1 MEIELNGHHYRAAKL
16 SVFDQLKVTRR
27 LLPIL
32 SGLMGVMGDLK
43 KLHQGEMAI
52 EALLPMIAD
61 TVAQMSDSDCDAI
74 LHPCLSVVSRQ
85 NEKKWVPVFS
95 QSTLMFDDI
104 DMMTLLQI
112 VGHVIGDSL
121 GNFFL
126 APQGNETAIP
136 PSQA

>member
-32 SGLMGVMGDLK
+32 SGLMGDLK
-43 KLHQGEMAI
+43 KLYQREIAI
-52 EALLPMIAD
+52 EVVLPVITDA
-61 TVAQMSDSDCDAI
+61 VAQLSDSDCDAI
-74 LHPCLSVVSRQ
+74 LYPCLSVVSRQ

-95 QSTLMFDDI
+95 QGTLMFDDI
-104 DMMTLLQI
+104 DMMTLLLI

-121 GNFFL
+121 GNFFP